1 MPPIDSCGSDHF
13 SGLSLTKTRS
23 RWLLARNT
31 SESEDFKKKAS
42 ILDKARNREEKA
54 FQREKERLLKHQVDI
69 QHVLKPPRYS
79 RFECSKEQ
87 EETNPIRT
95 NVKQVR
101 RNFMNVLRLV

>member
-13 SGLSLTKTRS
+13 SGPSLTKTRS

-54 FQREKERLLKHQVDI
+54 FQREKERLLKHQIDI

-79 RFECSKEQ
+79 RFESSKEQ
-87 EETNPIRT
+87 EEINPIRT